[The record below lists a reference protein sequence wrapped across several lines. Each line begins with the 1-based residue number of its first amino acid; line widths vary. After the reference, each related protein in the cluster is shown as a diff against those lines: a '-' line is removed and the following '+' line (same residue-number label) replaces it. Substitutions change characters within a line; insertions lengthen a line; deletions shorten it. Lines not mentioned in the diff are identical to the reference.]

1 MKNLLFFSIF
11 LPFPSFSQMTTVK
24 GTVPDEKGEPISYA
38 RVKFTGTKIGTLTD
52 SFGGFFLQRYYATD
66 SIQVQFI
73 GIKTTTVVF
82 ADLIWRMTL
91 PTPSESPFGI
101 RARYALNF

>member
-1 MKNLLFFSIF
+1 MKNLLFIFIF
-11 LPFPSFSQMTTVK
+11 LPFLSFSQMTTVK
-24 GTVPDEKGEPISYA
+24 GTVSDEKGEPISYA
-38 RVKFTGTKIGTLTD
+38 RVRFAGTKIGTLTD
-52 SFGGFFLQRYYATD
+52 SLGVFFLQSYYATD
-66 SIQVQFI
+66 SMQVQFI
-73 GIKTTTVVF
+73 GFKTTTVVG